1 MVPIEGQTRVWAA
14 ADGRKN
20 ARASESEPGI
30 RPEALGEIP
39 SVLLFF
45 EGEAAVF
52 WNRLV
57 KYVSGPVFGTY
68 CCNVP

>member
-1 MVPIEGQTRVWAA
+1 MVPFEGQTRVWAA

-39 SVLLFF
+39 SVLLFLK
-45 EGEAAVF
+45 G
-52 WNRLV
+52 
-57 KYVSGPVFGTY
+57 KQQHSGTDSS
-68 CCNVP
+68 NT